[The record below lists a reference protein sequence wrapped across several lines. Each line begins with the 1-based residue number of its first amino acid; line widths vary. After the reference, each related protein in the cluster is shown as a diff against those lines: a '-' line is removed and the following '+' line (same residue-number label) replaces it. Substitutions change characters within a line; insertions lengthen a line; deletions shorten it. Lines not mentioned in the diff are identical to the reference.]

1 MHDIEIV
8 VIWFLSVN
16 AGMLLTLLMPRIVSE
31 PCGCEVIQVEFEQI
45 PAPQGV
51 HKQEGLM
58 VLSGV
63 RPMGKSRVTRERG
76 ATSPIQAA

>member
-31 PCGCEVIQVEFEQI
+31 PRGCEVIEVECEHI

-63 RPMGKSRVTRERG
+63 RPMGRPRVTSERG
-76 ATSPIQAA
+76 AIIPDQAA